1 MARAHYLLMSL
12 LALFHSAT
20 RPKCDEFNLVLQS
33 VNLESQV
40 VYHENRY
47 YLLVQEQLAEPAYR
61 QLKRYVAENTPEDI
75 ITKPLIPAS
84 KGFSGAALY
93 SLMLLLFGV
102 LQVSSAF
109 DIDWGQTGLADSWKI
124 VAGEWW
130 RAFTALTLHADAAHL
145 AGNIGF
151 GVLFGILVSQH
162 IGAAAAW
169 LTILL
174 SGAAG
179 NVINAYLH
187 QSLHM
192 SLGASTMVFAALG
205 MLGVFALEQK
215 STYQQSKLR
224 RSLPFLATLAL
235 LAFTGTA
242 GERTDVLAHLSGFF
256 SGCVSGLIWV
266 AFGRPQFSGAHH
278 VRIFSAAIVF
288 FLAGSW
294 ALALA

>member
-1 MARAHYLLMSL
+1 MSL
-12 LALFHSAT
+12 FALFHSAA
-20 RPKCDEFNLVLQS
+20 RAKCDEFNLVLQS

-47 YLLVQEQLAEPAYR
+47 YLLIQEQLAEPAYR
-61 QLKRYVAENTPEDI
+61 QLKRYVDENAPEDI
-75 ITKPLIPAS
+75 IAKPLIPAS
-84 KGFSGAALY
+84 KGFPAAVLY
-93 SLMLLLFGV
+93 SIILLLFAV
-102 LQVSSAF
+102 LQASSAF
-109 DIDWGQTGLADSWKI
+109 DIDWQQAGLADSWKI
-124 VAGEWW
+124 VGGEWW
-130 RAFTALTLHADAAHL
+130 RAFTALTLHADVAHL

-174 SGAAG
+174 SGAGG
-179 NVINAYLH
+179 NLINAYLY

-205 MLGVFALEQK
+205 MLGVFALEHK
-215 STYQQSKLR
+215 SAYQQSKLR
-224 RSLPFLATLAL
+224 RNLPFLATLAL

-256 SGCVSGLIWV
+256 SGCASGLAWV
-266 AFGRPQFSGAHH
+266 GFSKPKICGNNQQLIITA
-278 VRIFSAAIVF
+278 VILLI
-288 FLAGSW
+288 LAGAWSF
-294 ALALA
+294 ALTLP

>member
-1 MARAHYLLMSL
+1 MSL
-12 LALFHSAT
+12 FALFHSAT

-61 QLKRYVAENTPEDI
+61 QLKHYVDENTPEDVI
-75 ITKPLIPAS
+75 SKPLIPVS
-84 KGFSGAALY
+84 KGFPGAALY
-93 SLMLLLFGV
+93 SIILLLFGV
-102 LQVSSAF
+102 LQASSAF
-109 DIDWGQTGLADSWKI
+109 DIDWQQAGLADSWKI
-124 VAGEWW
+124 VGGEWW
-130 RAFTALTLHADAAHL
+130 RAFTALTLHADVAHL

-174 SGAAG
+174 AGASG
-179 NVINAYLH
+179 NLINAYLH
-187 QSLHM
+187 QSLHT

-205 MLGVFALEQK
+205 MLGVFALDYK
-215 STYQQSKLR
+215 PAYRQSKLR
-224 RSLPFLATLAL
+224 RSLPFLATVAL

-256 SGCVSGLIWV
+256 SGCASGLVWV
-266 AFGRPQFSGAHH
+266 VFGRPYFTDVNHL
-278 VRIFSAAIVF
+278 RIISAAILF
-288 FLAGSW
+288 ILIGSW
-294 ALALA
+294 VLALANR

>member
-1 MARAHYLLMSL
+1 MSL
-12 LALFHSAT
+12 FALFHSVT

-61 QLKRYVAENTPEDI
+61 QLKHYVDENTPEDVI
-75 ITKPLIPAS
+75 SKPLIPVS
-84 KGFSGAALY
+84 KGFPGAALY
-93 SLMLLLFGV
+93 SLILLLFGV
-102 LQVSSAF
+102 LQASSAF
-109 DIDWGQTGLADSWKI
+109 DIDWQQAGLADSWKI
-124 VAGEWW
+124 VGGEWW
-130 RAFTALTLHADAAHL
+130 RAFTALTLHADIAHL

-169 LTILL
+169 LAILL
-174 SGAAG
+174 SGAGG
-179 NVINAYLH
+179 NLINAYLY

-205 MLGVFALEQK
+205 MLGIFALEQK
-215 STYQQSKLR
+215 STYQKSKFR
-224 RSLPFLATLAL
+224 RSLPFLATIAL

-256 SGCVSGLIWV
+256 SGCASGLVWV
-266 AFGRPQFSGAHH
+266 VFGRPQFNGVIHL
-278 VRIFSAAIVF
+278 RIISAAIL
-288 FLAGSW
+288 FLLIGSW
-294 ALALA
+294 VLALANR

>member
-1 MARAHYLLMSL
+1 MSL
-12 LALFHSAT
+12 FALFHSAART
-20 RPKCDEFNLVLQS
+20 KCDEFNLVLQS

-47 YLLVQEQLAEPAYR
+47 YLLIHEQLAEPAYR
-61 QLKRYVAENTPEDI
+61 QLKRYVDENAPEDI
-75 ITKPLIPAS
+75 IAKPLIPAS
-84 KGFSGAALY
+84 KGFPAAVLY
-93 SLMLLLFGV
+93 SIILLLFAM
-102 LQVSSAF
+102 LQASSAF
-109 DIDWGQTGLADSWKI
+109 DIDWRQAGLADSWKM
-124 VAGEWW
+124 AGGEWW
-130 RAFTALTLHADAAHL
+130 RAFTALTLHADVAHL

-174 SGAAG
+174 SGAVG
-179 NVINAYLH
+179 NLINAYLH
-187 QSLHM
+187 HSLHM

-205 MLGVFALEQK
+205 MLGVFALEHK

-256 SGCVSGLIWV
+256 SGSASGLIWV
-266 AFGRPQFSGAHH
+266 AFGRAQITGRKYQIIIIA
-278 VRIFSAAIVF
+278 VILLI
-288 FLAGSW
+288 LAGAW
-294 ALALA
+294 TLALTLP